1 LPLIFFLVTLAM
13 TAAATMDTP
22 AGIANSG
29 PWLPILHGS
38 QTGTAQEV
46 AEYLAAKA
54 KRRGYR
60 PWIGAIDAFPLQAF
74 PQAERIVFVVATTGD
89 GEAPDNMKTAWKF
102 LLRKALPK
110 GSLSKLQYAM
120 FGLGDTSYA
129 KYCAAARKLAA
140 RLTQLGGTQL
150 VPAGYGDE
158 QCEEGGVWSELD
170 AWSTA
175 LWSKLEQLTE
185 GTVAVADDAPVLEP
199 PLYTVQQQQQ
209 PEAQQAS
216 NAKALE
222 LFYGHLAPP
231 DAYRSD
237 AENASKSS
245 RQLRMP
251 HAARVLVNRR
261 LTHAQ
266 HKQDVRHIE
275 LDVSGM
281 GKAGAYVAGDVAWV
295 HPKNDTAAVT
305 ALAQVLQLDLDST
318 VQIALNQRS
327 SANTAAAATVATPVV
342 DDEQQAVAAVS
353 ALDSLLAATALPA
366 EQDLPQC
373 CTVRELLTRYLDITG
388 TPRRAFFEKL
398 SLFAALPAECEKLL
412 ELASPA
418 GAELLHV
425 YCTRERR
432 TYVEVLTDFQSCKLS
447 LERLVELVPRLRP
460 RAFSIASAS
469 VQHPGA
475 VHLCVAVVSYKTHY
489 KRDKTGV
496 CSGWLA
502 QLQPGDTV
510 QMWIRRGTFTLPA
523 DSTTPVIMVGPGTGL
538 APMRSIIQQRC
549 VQRQQQQQQQQPCDT
564 LFFGCRY
571 AAKDYLYSEELQ
583 ELVQGQQLALHTAF
597 SRDAPAANGGK
608 VYVQQRIREA
618 GAQLYELIVA
628 QQAHIYVS
636 GSAKQMPEDVRAAFA
651 SVLAVHGS
659 MTVAAAEQLLKGL
672 DRAKRYTVEA
682 WS

>member
-1 LPLIFFLVTLAM
+1 MAV
-13 TAAATMDTP
+13 AAAEDVP
-22 AGIANSG
+22 AAAG
-29 PWLPILHGS
+29 PWLPILYGS

-60 PWIGAIDAFPLQAF
+60 PWLGAIDAFPLQAF

-102 LLRKALPK
+102 LLRKALPQ
-110 GSLSKLQYAM
+110 GSLNKLQYAM

-140 RLTQLGGTQL
+140 RLAQLGGTQL

-185 GTVAVADDAPVLEP
+185 GTVAAVADDAPVLEP
-199 PLYTVQQQQQ
+199 PVYTVQQQQQ
-209 PEAQQAS
+209 AS
-216 NAKALE
+216 DAKALE

-237 AENASKSS
+237 AEVVSKSS

-261 LTHAQ
+261 LTHPE

-281 GKAGAYVAGDVAWV
+281 GKGGAYVAGDVAWV
-295 HPKNDTAAVT
+295 HPENDAAAVT
-305 ALAQVLQLDLDST
+305 ALAQLLQLDQDST
-318 VQIALNQRS
+318 VQIALNQHS
-327 SANTAAAATVATPVV
+327 SANLTTDAAAAAAADSEQQPVV
-342 DDEQQAVAAVS
+342 AEAS

-366 EQDLPQC
+366 QQDLPQY

-398 SLFAALPAECEKLL
+398 SLFAAVPAEREKLL

-425 YCTRERR
+425 YCTHERR

-489 KRDKTGV
+489 RRDKIGV

-502 QLQPGDTV
+502 QLQPDDTV
-510 QMWIRRGTFTLPA
+510 NIWIRKGTSALPA
-523 DSTTPVIMVGPGTGL
+523 DSSTPVIMVGPGTGL

-549 VQRQQQQQQQQPCDT
+549 VQRQQQQQQQQQQPCDT

-583 ELVQGQQLALHTAF
+583 QLVQEQQLALHTAF

-628 QQAHIYVS
+628 QRAHIYVS